1 MSHRLRESNG
11 LNMIVEVIERLKNSE
26 VKDLVNARIK
36 EFRENM
42 DKPISEIFKELC
54 FCILTAN
61 FSAERS
67 LKIQS
72 EIGNGFLTL
81 PEDEL
86 ASKLEMFGHRFSHS
100 RAKYIVEARKT
111 IDQLRNVLHSSPSSW
126 AIRDW
131 LVKNVK
137 GLGYK
142 EASHF
147 LRNVGFMDL
156 AIVDFHII
164 NLLSRYGL
172 IVKPKFLTK
181 KKYFEIEKVLKKI
194 AENVELDLG
203 ALDLYLWYMET
214 GKVIK

>member
-1 MSHRLRESNG
+1 MRESNG
-11 LNMIVEVIERLKNSE
+11 LDMIVEIIERLKNSE
-26 VKDLVNARIK
+26 VKDLVYVRIK

-42 DKPISEIFKELC
+42 NKPISEIFKELC
-54 FCILTAN
+54 FCLLTAN

-72 EIGNGFLTL
+72 EIGDGFLTL

-86 ASKLEMFGHRFSHS
+86 ACKLEMFGHRFPQS
-100 RAKYIVEARKT
+100 RAKYIVEARKML
-111 IDQLRNVLHSSPSSW
+111 DRLRNVLRSSASSW

-147 LRNVGFMDL
+147 LRNIGFMDL
-156 AIVDFHII
+156 AIVDFHIV

-172 IVKPKFLTK
+172 IVKPKVLTA
-181 KKYFEIEKVLKKI
+181 KKYFEIERVLKKI
-194 AENVELDLG
+194 AEKVGLDLG
-203 ALDLYLWYMET
+203 VLDLYLWYMET
-214 GKVIK
+214 GKVLK